1 MKHQSIQKTETFT
14 KKTAILISLLTH
26 LFNPAAMNR
35 YCFVLLRLSLAII
48 FFWFGILKP
57 FGLSPAN
64 ELIANTVFWF
74 PADWFIPILGWWEV
88 SIGLLLLYRPT
99 VKYALMLLFL
109 QIPGTFLPLVL
120 LPEVT
125 FTEFPYGL
133 TLEGQYIIK
142 NLTLIAAAIAVG
154 GTIDREQK
162 ADEIL

>member
-1 MKHQSIQKTETFT
+1 MK
-14 KKTAILISLLTH
+14 L
-26 LFNPAAMNR
+26 
-35 YCFVLLRLSLAII
+35 
-48 FFWFGILKP
+48 
-57 FGLSPAN
+57 GLSPAN

-88 SIGLLLLYRPT
+88 SISLLLLYRPT